1 MEVWS
6 IVALVVVLIGMSLF
20 WAQSHNSSAKRIKA
34 LAEVLSQRN
43 EEIYRLEVERTGLQS
58 QISGLT
64 GDISRK
70 DAEISVM
77 KKEAAES
84 LNTIEDLIRDE
95 FRMREQAEMLEK
107 VKAGLLQKIA
117 HLLKLRGDE
126 VSRFEKERADLQSR
140 LEALAK
146 YQGIVDA
153 EAKANSLIAE
163 ANMMRALAEEDAAG
177 TRREAAQAAKTR
189 IEKANQRLE
198 VAGGEAD
205 KIVQLA
211 RQRAEEIAGDA
222 YKAMNRTQELTRTAL
237 AMKNII
243 NGYGDDYI
251 VPTYNLLDD
260 LAEEFGFAEAGQKLK
275 AARDTSRSMVKN
287 GLAATCEYV
296 EPERRETAVRFVVD
310 AFNGKVDSILS
321 RSKADNHGKLEQ
333 AIRDAFYLV
342 NHNGGAFR
350 SARITDGYL
359 ASRLDELKW
368 AATAQALKDLERDEQ
383 RRLRE
388 QIREE
393 EKARREYERATKEAA
408 KEEEMLRKA
417 MEKVQQQVAAANDA
431 QRAEFEAR
439 LLELQGKLQVAEEKN
454 QRALSMAQQ
463 TRSGHVYVI
472 SNIGSFGEEVFKIG
486 MTRRLEPADRIRELG
501 DASVPFAFDVHAMI
515 FSDDAPGLEKTL
527 HRHFLR
533 QQVNKVN
540 PRKEFF
546 RIGLEDIRQELE
558 TLGIETHW
566 TMLAE
571 AHEYRESQRI
581 EQQILENPSVAEE
594 WTKHQQL
601 EIEAEVEEEAEAV
614 A

>member
-1 MEVWS
+1 MPGQANAMERLLS
-6 IVALVVVLIGMSLF
+6 SGQAPLRLAALPMEPTKEENMELLLLIALVLLVVLEGKRRYAL
-20 WAQSHNSSAKRIKA
+20 KRIKA
-34 LAEVLSQRN
+34 LSEALDKRNLELEQLEGTARGLRSQVADLKAGVSAYK
-43 EEIYRLEVERTGLQS
+43 EQIAKLEAERTGLLS
-58 QISGLT
+58 
-64 GDISRK
+64 
-70 DAEISVM
+70 
-77 KKEAAES
+77 
-84 LNTIEDLIRDE
+84 
-95 FRMREQAEMLEK
+95 K
-107 VKAGLLQKIA
+107 VAVL
-117 HLLKLRGDE
+117 
-126 VSRFEKERADLQSR
+126 S
-140 LEALAK
+140 K
-146 YQGIVDA
+146 YQGCADA
-153 EAKANSLIAE
+153 EQEARMIMARVSGTLERAKMDARERVAAADQRLRVAGHEAEKIIAMAKA
-163 ANMMRALAEEDAAG
+163 
-177 TRREAAQAAKTR
+177 
-189 IEKANQRLE
+189 
-198 VAGGEAD
+198 
-205 KIVQLA
+205 
-211 RQRAEEIAGDA
+211 RAEEIAGDA
-222 YKAMNRTQELTRTAL
+222 YKAMNRAQEFTRTAL

-251 VPTYNLLDD
+251 VPTYHLLDD
-260 LAEEFGFAEAGQKLK
+260 LADEFGFADAGQKLK

-296 EPERRETAVRFVVD
+296 ELERRVTAVRFVID

-333 AIRDAFYLV
+333 AIRDAFYQV
-342 NHNGGAFR
+342 NHNGAAFR
-350 SARITDGYL
+350 NARITDGYL
-359 ASRLDELKW
+359 SARLDELKW
-368 AATAQALKDLERDEQ
+368 AAIAQELKEQERDEQ

-393 EKARREYERATKEAA
+393 EKARREYERAIKEAA

-417 MEKVQQQVAAANDA
+417 MEKVQQRVAAANDA
-431 QRAEFEAR
+431 QRADFEAK
-439 LLELQGKLQVAEEKN
+439 LLELQGKLQAAEEKN

-515 FSDDAPGLEKTL
+515 FSEDAPGLEKAL

-546 RIGLEDIRQELE
+546 RIGLEDIRKELE

-581 EQQILENPSVAEE
+581 EQQILENPAIAEE
-594 WTKHQQL
+594 WSRHQEL
-601 EIEAEVEEEAEAV
+601 EIEAEVEEVEAV

>member
-1 MEVWS
+1 MEFLL
-6 IVALVVVLIGMSLF
+6 IVALIGVVLF
-20 WAQSHNSSAKRIKA
+20 WAKSHNASTKRIRA
-34 LAEVLSQRN
+34 LATALGQRN
-43 EEIYRLEVERTGLQS
+43 EEVYRQEVELAGLRS
-58 QISGLT
+58 QVSALA
-64 GDISRK
+64 GDIAGK
-70 DAEISVM
+70 NAEIS
-77 KKEAAES
+77 ELLS
-84 LNTIEDLIRDE
+84 DIEDLITE
-95 FRMREQAEMLEK
+95 EARMEAQIEQLEK
-107 VKAGLLQKIA
+107 AKAGLLQKIA
-117 HLLKLRGDE
+117 HLLKLRGAE
-126 VSRFEKERADLQSR
+126 VASFEAERSDLRRR

-146 YQGIVDA
+146 YQGIVDT
-153 EAKANSLIAE
+153 EAMAKSLIDE
-163 ANMMRALAEEDAAG
+163 ANMMRTQAEEEAVE
-177 TRREAAQAAKTR
+177 TRREAAQAAKVR
-189 IEKANQRLE
+189 VERANQRLE
-198 VAGGEAD
+198 VAGSEAD

-211 RQRAEEIAGDA
+211 RRRAEEIAGDA
-222 YKAMNRTQELTRTAL
+222 YKAMNRAQEFTRTAL

-260 LAEEFGFAEAGQKLK
+260 LADEFGFAEAGQKLK

-296 EPERRETAVRFVVD
+296 EPERRETAIRFVVD

-342 NHNGGAFR
+342 NHNGAAFR
-350 SARITDGYL
+350 DARITDGYL
-359 ASRLDELKW
+359 AARLDELKW
-368 AATAQALKDLERDEQ
+368 AATAQALKDQERDEQ

-431 QRAEFEAR
+431 QRADFEAR
-439 LLELQGKLQVAEEKN
+439 LLELQGKLQAAEEKN

-486 MTRRLEPADRIRELG
+486 MTRRLEPADRVRELG
-501 DASVPFAFDVHAMI
+501 DASVPFGFDVHAMI
-515 FSDDAPGLEKTL
+515 FSEDAPGLEKTL

-546 RIGLEDIRQELE
+546 RLGLEEIRQELAA
-558 TLGIETHW
+558 LGIEAHW
-566 TMLAE
+566 TMTAE
-571 AHEYRESQRI
+571 AHEYRETLRI

-594 WTKHQQL
+594 WTRHQQE
-601 EIEAEVEEEAEAV
+601 EIEAEAEEEAV

>member
-1 MEVWS
+1 MEFLL
-6 IVALVVVLIGMSLF
+6 IVALIGVVLF
-20 WAQSHNSSAKRIKA
+20 WAKSHNASTKRIKA
-34 LAEVLSQRN
+34 LAASLDERN
-43 EEIYRLEVERTGLQS
+43 EEVYRQEVELAGLRS
-58 QISGLT
+58 QVSALA
-64 GDISRK
+64 GDIASK
-70 DAEISVM
+70 NAEIS
-77 KKEAAES
+77 ELLS
-84 LNTIEDLIRDE
+84 DIEDLITE
-95 FRMREQAEMLEK
+95 EVRMGAQIEQLEK
-107 VKAGLLQKIA
+107 AKAGLLQKIA
-117 HLLKLRGDE
+117 HLLKLRSSE
-126 VSRFEKERADLQSR
+126 VASFEAERSDLRRR

-146 YQGIVDA
+146 YQGIVDT
-153 EAKANSLIAE
+153 EAMAKSLIDE
-163 ANMMRALAEEDAAG
+163 ANMMRARAEEEAAE
-177 TRREAAQAAKTR
+177 TRREAAQAAKVR

-222 YKAMNRTQELTRTAL
+222 YKAMNRAQEFTRTAL

-296 EPERRETAVRFVVD
+296 EPERRETAIRFVVD

-342 NHNGGAFR
+342 NHNGAAFR
-350 SARITDGYL
+350 DARITDGYL
-359 ASRLDELKW
+359 AARLDELKW
-368 AATAQALKDLERDEQ
+368 AATAQALKDQERDEQ

-417 MEKVQQQVAAANDA
+417 MEKVQQQVEAANEA
-431 QRAEFEAR
+431 QRADFEAR
-439 LLELQGKLQVAEEKN
+439 LLELQGKLQAAEEKN

-546 RIGLEDIRQELE
+546 RLGLEDIRQELE
-558 TLGIETHW
+558 ALGIEAHW
-566 TMLAE
+566 TMTAE
-571 AHEYRESQRI
+571 AHEYRETLRI

-594 WTKHQQL
+594 WTRHQQE
-601 EIEAEVEEEAEAV
+601 EIEAEVGEAEAV